1 MPDKEVILS
10 AEGLR
15 KLEEKLEFLRTVR
28 RHEVAERIR
37 KARQFGDI
45 TENSEYEDAKNE
57 QAFIEGE
64 ILQLEKVLR
73 NAKLVDDVS
82 IDPSV
87 AGLWSKVKLQDLE
100 TKEIFDYIIV
110 GSTESDP
117 GQNRISDESPVGR
130 ALLGQRAGD
139 KVEVQAPAGT
149 LKYKI
154 LEVSR

>member
-10 AEGLR
+10 AEGLK

-82 IDPSV
+82 IDPNV
-87 AGLWSKVKLQDLE
+87 AGLWSKVKLQDLA
-100 TKEIFDYIIV
+100 TKEVFDYTIV

-117 GQNRISDESPVGR
+117 SQDRISDESPVGR
-130 ALLGQRAGD
+130 SLLGQRAGD
-139 KVEVQAPAGT
+139 KVEVQAPDGT
-149 LKYKI
+149 LKFKI

>member
-15 KLEEKLEFLRTVR
+15 KLEDKLEHLKSVK

-45 TENSEYEDAKNE
+45 NENSEYEDAKNE
-57 QAFIEGE
+57 QAFVEGE
-64 ILQLEKVLR
+64 VLQLEKVLR

-82 IDPSV
+82 IDPHIAS
-87 AGLWSKVKLQDLE
+87 LWSRVKIQDINSSE
-100 TKEIFDYIIV
+100 VCEYTIV

-117 GQNRISDESPVGR
+117 VKNRISDESPVGR
-130 ALLGQRAGD
+130 AFLGRRAGD
-139 KVEVQAPAGT
+139 VVEVQVPAGT
-149 LKYKI
+149 VKYKV
-154 LEVSR
+154 LEVGR

>member
-15 KLEEKLEFLRTVR
+15 KLEDKLEHLKSVK

-45 TENSEYEDAKNE
+45 NENSEYEDAKNE
-57 QAFIEGE
+57 QAFVEGE
-64 ILQLEKVLR
+64 VLQLEKVLR

-82 IDPSV
+82 IDPHIAS
-87 AGLWSKVKLQDLE
+87 LWSRVKIQDLDSSE
-100 TKEIFDYIIV
+100 VYEYTIV

-117 GQNRISDESPVGR
+117 VKNRISDESPVGR
-130 ALLGQRAGD
+130 AFLGRRAGD
-139 KVEVQAPAGT
+139 VVEVQVPAGT
-149 LKYKI
+149 IKYKV
-154 LEVSR
+154 LEVGR

>member
-15 KLEEKLEFLRTVR
+15 KLEDKLEHLKSVK

-45 TENSEYEDAKNE
+45 NENSEYEDAKNE
-57 QAFIEGE
+57 QAFVEGE
-64 ILQLEKVLR
+64 VLQLEKVLR

-82 IDPSV
+82 IDPHIAS
-87 AGLWSKVKLQDLE
+87 LWSRVKIQDLDSSE
-100 TKEIFDYIIV
+100 VSEYTIV

-117 GQNRISDESPVGR
+117 VKNRISDESPVGR
-130 ALLGQRAGD
+130 AFLGRRAGD
-139 KVEVQAPAGT
+139 VVEVQVPAGT
-149 LKYKI
+149 VKYKV
-154 LEVSR
+154 LEVGR

>member
-15 KLEEKLEFLRTVR
+15 KLEDKLEFLRTVR

-73 NAKLVDDVS
+73 NAKLVDDAS
-82 IDPSV
+82 IDPNV
-87 AGLWSKVKLQDLE
+87 AGLWSKVKLQDLA
-100 TKEIFDYIIV
+100 TKEVFDYIIV

-117 GQNRISDESPVGR
+117 VQNRISDESPVGR
-130 ALLGQRAGD
+130 ALLGQRAGS
-139 KVEVQAPAGT
+139 KVQVQAPAGL

-154 LEVSR
+154 LEIGR

>member
-15 KLEEKLEFLRTVR
+15 KLEDKLEFLRTVR

-73 NAKLVDDVS
+73 NAKLVDDAS
-82 IDPSV
+82 IDPNV
-87 AGLWSKVKLQDLE
+87 AGLWSKVKLQDLA
-100 TKEIFDYIIV
+100 TKEVFDYIIV

-117 GQNRISDESPVGR
+117 VQNRISDESPVGR
-130 ALLGQRAGD
+130 ALLGQRAGS
-139 KVEVQAPAGT
+139 KVEVQAPAGL

-154 LEVSR
+154 LEIGR

>member
-15 KLEEKLEFLRTVR
+15 KLEDKLEHLKSVK

-45 TENSEYEDAKNE
+45 NENSEYEDAKNE
-57 QAFIEGE
+57 QAFVEGE
-64 ILQLEKVLR
+64 VLQLEKVLR

-82 IDPSV
+82 IDPHIAS
-87 AGLWSKVKLQDLE
+87 LWSRVKIQDLGSSE
-100 TKEIFDYIIV
+100 VYEYTIV

-117 GQNRISDESPVGR
+117 VKNRISDESPVGR
-130 ALLGQRAGD
+130 AFLGRRAGD
-139 KVEVQAPAGT
+139 VVEVQVPAGT
-149 LKYKI
+149 VKYKV
-154 LEVSR
+154 LEVGR

>member
-1 MPDKEVILS
+1 MSDKEVILS

-15 KLEEKLEFLRTVR
+15 KLEDKLGYLRTIR

-45 TENSEYEDAKNE
+45 SENSEYEDAKNE

-73 NAKLVDDVS
+73 NAKLVDDLSV
-82 IDPSV
+82 DPSV
-87 AGLWSKVKLQDLE
+87 SALWSHIRIEDLE
-100 TKEIFDYIIV
+100 TKETFDYTIV

-117 GQNRISDESPVGR
+117 AANRISDESPVGR
-130 ALLGQRAGD
+130 ALLGRRAGD
-139 KVEVQAPAGT
+139 EVEVQVPAGT
-149 LKYKI
+149 LKYRV

>member
-1 MPDKEVILS
+1 MPDKEIILS

-15 KLEEKLEFLRTVR
+15 RLEDKLEYLKTVR
-28 RHEVAERIR
+28 RREVAERIR

-45 TENSEYEDAKNE
+45 NENSEYEDAKNE

-82 IDPSV
+82 VDPNV
-87 AGLWSKVKLQDLE
+87 ASLWSHVRLQDLE
-100 TKEIFDYIIV
+100 TNEIIEYTIV

-117 GQNRISDESPVGR
+117 SLFRISDESPVGR
-130 ALLGQRAGD
+130 AVLGQRAGD
-139 KVEVQAPAGT
+139 IVEVQAPVGVI
-149 LKYKI
+149 KYKI
-154 LEVSR
+154 LEVTR

>member
-15 KLEEKLEFLRTVR
+15 KLEDKLEYLRTVR

-82 IDPSV
+82 VDPHV
-87 AGLWSKVKLQDLE
+87 AGLWSKVKLQDQE
-100 TKEIFDYIIV
+100 TKEVFEYTIV

-130 ALLGQRAGD
+130 AIVGQRAGS
-139 KVEVQAPAGT
+139 KIQVQAPAGT

-154 LEVSR
+154 LEVGR

>member
-1 MPDKEVILS
+1 MSDKEVILS

-15 KLEEKLEFLRTVR
+15 KLEEKLEYLRTVR

-82 IDPSV
+82 VDPNV

-100 TKEIFDYIIV
+100 TKEIIEFTIV

-117 GQNRISDESPVGR
+117 SQNRISDESPVGR
-130 ALLGQRAGD
+130 ALLGQRAGSRI
-139 KVEVQAPAGT
+139 EVQAPGGT
-149 LKYKI
+149 IKYKI

>member
-1 MPDKEVILS
+1 MADKEVILS

-15 KLEEKLEFLRTVR
+15 KLEEKLEHLRTVR
-28 RHEVAERIR
+28 RRDVAERIR

-45 TENSEYEDAKNE
+45 NENSEYEDAKNE

-82 IDPSV
+82 LDPDV
-87 AGLWSKVKLQDLE
+87 VGLWSKLKVQNLE
-100 TKEIFDYIIV
+100 SGEIAEYTIV

-117 GQNRISDESPVGR
+117 AENRISDESPVGR
-130 ALLGQRAGD
+130 ALLGTRAGQT
-139 KVEVQAPAGT
+139 VEVQVPAGVV
-149 LKYKI
+149 KYKI
-154 LEVSR
+154 IEVSR